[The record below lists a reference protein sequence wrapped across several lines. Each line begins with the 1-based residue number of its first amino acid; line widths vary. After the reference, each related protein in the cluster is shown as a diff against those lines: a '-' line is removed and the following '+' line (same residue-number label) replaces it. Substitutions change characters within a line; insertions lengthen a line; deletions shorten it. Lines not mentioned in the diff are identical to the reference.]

1 MVDMVDVDMV
11 DMVDMD
17 MVDMVMVDM
26 DMVDMDMDIEE
37 EEAQPGV
44 ARGRGTLSGP
54 AWGRQLRGV
63 RGGLPGG
70 ARTRG
75 AGVRGGQLGGARVR
89 GGQVGRARVRGAVPR
104 GIRVRGRGAGGSGGW
119 SSTSMFLG
127 NIQVNDVGEA
137 S

>member
-1 MVDMVDVDMV
+1 M
-11 DMVDMD
+11 
-17 MVDMVMVDM
+17 
-26 DMVDMDMDIEE
+26 
-37 EEAQPGV
+37 
-44 ARGRGTLSGP
+44 
-54 AWGRQLRGV
+54 

-89 GGQVGRARVRGAVPR
+89 GGQVGRARVRGAVAVPR
-104 GIRVRGRGAGGSGGW
+104 GIRVRGRGGGRLEAAVVPSNLW
-119 SSTSMFLG
+119 SSTSMFHG